1 MAHTFLL
8 EIGLEEIPAHVVTPS
23 SQQLVKKMTAF
34 LEENR
39 LDFDEI
45 KAYSTPRRLALKVL
59 GLADKQADI
68 EEEAKGP
75 AKKIALDADGNWSK
89 AAQGFSRGQ
98 GCTPD
103 DIFFKELKGV
113 EYAYVK
119 KFIPGKSAKEVLS
132 DVKEVV
138 MDLKFPTMMR
148 WSTNDFE
155 YVRPIKWLVSLLDK
169 EVVDFEILNVKA
181 GRQTLGHRFLGK
193 AVELA
198 DAKIGRAHV

>member
-23 SQQLVKKMTAF
+23 SQQLVQKVKNF
-34 LEENR
+34 LEAER
-39 LDFDEI
+39 LSFEEI
-45 KAYSTPRRLALKVL
+45 KAYSTPRRLAVKVF
-59 GLADKQADI
+59 GLADKQPDI

-75 AKKIALDADGNWSK
+75 AKKIALDAEGNWSK

-119 KFIPGKSAKEVLS
+119 KFIPGRLAKEVLA
-132 DVKEVV
+132 
-138 MDLKFPTMMR
+138 DL
-148 WSTNDFE
+148 
-155 YVRPIKWLVSLLDK
+155 
-169 EVVDFEILNVKA
+169 
-181 GRQTLGHRFLGK
+181 
-193 AVELA
+193 
-198 DAKIGRAHV
+198 

>member
-75 AKKIALDADGNWSK
+75 AKKIALDAAGNWSK

-148 WSTNDFE
+148 WSTNDVE
-155 YVRPIKWLVSLLDK
+155 YVRPIKWLVSFCIF
-169 EVVDFEILNVKA
+169 VQM
-181 GRQTLGHRFLGK
+181 R
-193 AVELA
+193 
-198 DAKIGRAHV
+198 